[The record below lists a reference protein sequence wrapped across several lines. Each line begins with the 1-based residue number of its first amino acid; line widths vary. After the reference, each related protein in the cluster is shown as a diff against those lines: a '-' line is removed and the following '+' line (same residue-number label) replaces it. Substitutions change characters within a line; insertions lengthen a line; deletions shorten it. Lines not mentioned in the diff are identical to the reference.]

1 MACKFQKQLKL
12 GKLFKMYGNYLKT
25 SYEGAHF
32 YKGAGNDPATLLK
45 YEFLYRY
52 FPKI

>member
-1 MACKFQKQLKL
+1 
-12 GKLFKMYGNYLKT
+12 MYGNYLKT

-32 YKGAGNDPATLLK
+32 YKGTGNGPAILLK

-52 FPKI
+52 FSKI